1 MAGKK
6 STTYLVIYFSHPL
19 QCSISSISSISS
31 YICIKGKYRMLFRT
45 ELVLAVTFLVLVVL
59 IFVGWELFFLII
71 ILLFLY
77 FLGKTY
83 FFPILLVCCILYWV
97 SLKVLSFQFFSSS
110 TSSTAFWTASQSPS
124 SLHCRQYHRQRL
136 TSVQLS
142 ICSRFICYK
151 CERALDHTKQPVI
164 FVQYKSFW
172 TSTNISTFAKCS
184 FSF

>member
-1 MAGKK
+1 M
-6 STTYLVIYFSHPL
+6 F
-19 QCSISSISSISS
+19 
-31 YICIKGKYRMLFRT
+31 FRT

-59 IFVGWELFFLII
+59 IFVGWELFFSTI

-77 FLGKTY
+77 FLGKTFHY
-83 FFPILLVCCILYWV
+83 FFFICCKWRNLSSYIEWPPRFLLFDFYHDQQH
-97 SLKVLSFQFFSSS
+97 FEQHHNHHH
-110 TSSTAFWTASQSPS
+110 
-124 SLHCRQYHRQRL
+124 HCRQYHRQRL
-136 TSVQLS
+136 TSVQSS

-164 FVQYKSFW
+164 FEQYKSFW